1 MSKITTADCKRFLVA
16 EITQCPEIVTSIYDG
31 FNSPETLLP
40 TALQEH
46 KWVRRE
52 KFKAT
57 GKHDRVHDE
66 YYPLYYYQSAS
77 VTPIPAANLS
87 TIRLFYLD
95 PDTFDDSVGFMVYE
109 DLQGNLILGE
119 YVGD

>member
-16 EITQCPEIVTSIYDG
+16 EITQHPEIVTSIYGG

-66 YYPLYYYQSAS
+66 YFPLALES
-77 VTPIPAANLS
+77 PIPADRLS
-87 TIRLFYLD
+87 TIRMFYLD
-95 PDTFDDSVGFMVYE
+95 PDMFDDSVGFMVLE

-119 YVGD
+119 YIGD

>member
-1 MSKITTADCKRFLVA
+1 MSKVTTADCKRFLVA
-16 EITQCPEIVTSIYDG
+16 EITQHPEIVTSIYDG

-66 YYPLYYYQSAS
+66 YFPCAS
-77 VTPIPAANLS
+77 VTPIPADQLS
-87 TIRLFYLD
+87 TVRLFYLD

>member
-16 EITQCPEIVTSIYDG
+16 EIAQHPEIVTSIYDG
-31 FNSPETLLP
+31 FNSPDSLLP
-40 TALQEH
+40 TALQER

-52 KFKAT
+52 KFKPS
-57 GKHDRVHDE
+57 GEHYRVQDE
-66 YYPLYYYQSAS
+66 YYLCAS
-77 VTPIPAANLS
+77 VTPIPADRLS
-87 TIRLFYLD
+87 TIRVFYLD

-119 YVGD
+119 YIGD